1 MYGGILANHQT
12 GGWAGSSVAHYQQKK
27 TALLDLKRVEDNEN
41 VRRWLDEYIDE
52 LNQLVEHF
60 TIVEERDD
68 FHNPLSDLSNV
79 VLETTLPR
87 QNLIGASHSSIP
99 LWPL

>member
-1 MYGGILANHQT
+1 LTRERLVRYGQREDVRRNLLANQQT

-27 TALLDLKRVEDNEN
+27 TALLDRNRVEDNEN

-68 FHNPLSDLSNV
+68 FHNPPV
-79 VLETTLPR
+79 
-87 QNLIGASHSSIP
+87 
-99 LWPL
+99 

>member
-1 MYGGILANHQT
+1 VRYGQREDVRRNLLANHQT
-12 GGWAGSSVAHYQQKK
+12 GGWAVSSVAHDQQKK
-27 TALLDLKRVEDNEN
+27 TALLDLKHVEDNEN

-68 FHNPLSDLSNV
+68 LHNPLYKL
-79 VLETTLPR
+79 L
-87 QNLIGASHSSIP
+87 A
-99 LWPL
+99 